1 MENTLFSCMTR
12 DSAQLAWT
20 QLALTHFGSE
30 NSSPN
35 SSMAT
40 MESRRGGLPWPLLL
54 LQNRSSFAFAILTH
68 SPVVLQNL
76 LSCRFFGIL
85 KQSTALLPYNFG
97 QKVFPTV
104 WISHVAADAPASVPS
119 PIWSRVTPPALGHQ
133 VSSLGSPTCCSPC
146 CKGTT

>member
-1 MENTLFSCMTR
+1 MENTLFSCTTR
-12 DSAQLAWT
+12 DPAQLVWT

-30 NSSPN
+30 NPSPN

-76 LSCRFFGIL
+76 LSFRFFGIL
-85 KQSTALLPYNFG
+85 KQSTALLPYNFH

-104 WISHVAADAPASVPS
+104 WTSHIAADAPAQVFPAPSV
-119 PIWSRVTPPALGHQ
+119 AG
-133 VSSLGSPTCCSPC
+133 SLHLP
-146 CKGTT
+146 